1 MRLSYSCD
9 IKAFTTTLYFSGL
22 IAAKPLEA
30 TCYAQYP
37 QKVGVIGYGYSAKTF
52 HLPFIDTLESLT
64 LSAISSSQQQVVQ
77 ADWPQIAYFDSA
89 QRLITES
96 NVDFEII
103 TAPNDVHF
111 LWRYSL

>member
-1 MRLSYSCD
+1 MPN
-9 IKAFTTTLYFSGL
+9 T
-22 IAAKPLEA
+22 PL
-30 TCYAQYP
+30 
-37 QKVGVIGYGYSAKTF
+37 KVGVIGYGYSAKTF

-96 NVDFEII
+96 
-103 TAPNDVHF
+103 DVT
-111 LWRYSL
+111 W